1 MLPLKDHQPSG
12 IFPIVTIGL
21 IIANLIV
28 FGLEIF
34 TPDLEAFIYRFAL
47 VPTEVDFT
55 NIRTLTPFITSL
67 FLHGSVLHLLFNM
80 WSLAIFGD
88 NVEASLGKLK
98 FLIFYLVG
106 GIVAGLA
113 QFLLSMDS
121 PIPILGASGAIAG
134 VMGFYMIRFPH
145 HTVKTLVPSTQVI
158 STVDMPSQ
166 IVIGVWFVLQ
176 LFYGTSSLVT
186 DATETSG
193 VAWWAHIGG
202 FVYGAMIGL
211 VYNKLTRKKIG

>member
-21 IIANLIV
+21 IIANIIV
-28 FGLEIF
+28 FGFEIF
-34 TPDLEAFIYRFAL
+34 TPDLEAFIFRFAL
-47 VPTEVDFT
+47 VPAEVNFT
-55 NIRTLTPFITSL
+55 DPSTLTPFITSI
-67 FLHGSVLHLLFNM
+67 FLHGSILHLLSNM
-80 WSLAIFGD
+80 WFLGIFGD

-106 GIVAGLA
+106 GVVAGVA

-211 VYNKLTRKKIG
+211 IYNKLTKKRIG

>member
-28 FGLEIF
+28 FGLEIL

-47 VPTEVDFT
+47 VPAEVNFT
-55 NIRTLTPFITSL
+55 NPSTLTPFITSL
-67 FLHGSVLHLLFNM
+67 FLHGSILHLLFNM

-88 NVEASLGKLK
+88 NVEASLGRLK

-134 VMGFYMIRFPH
+134 VMGFYLVRFPH
-145 HTVKTLVPSTQVI
+145 HKVKTLVPSTQLL
-158 STVDMPSQ
+158 STADIPSQ
-166 IVIGVWFVLQ
+166 IVIGVWFALQ
-176 LFYGTSSLVT
+176 LFYGASSLAT
-186 DATETSG
+186 DSTATTG

-202 FVYGAMIGL
+202 FVYGVMIGL
-211 VYNKLTRKKIG
+211 IYNKLTRKKIG